1 VNGISLLALR
11 QTRISDTRSERRR
24 DIWTTCKSCSTQ
36 CSPGLIR
43 RRACFWP
50 SSELVCQSP
59 ISLSPYALELLTS
72 MESRHIPMA
81 SIAELPM
88 SLSEEAKIGPALN
101 RISGETS
108 DNLSGR

>member
-1 VNGISLLALR
+1 
-11 QTRISDTRSERRR
+11 
-24 DIWTTCKSCSTQ
+24 
-36 CSPGLIR
+36 
-43 RRACFWP
+43 
-50 SSELVCQSP
+50 
-59 ISLSPYALELLTS
+59 